1 MSEIFRQNSINLAV
15 SSIAILCAYHFGF
28 GGFLFWFG
36 GLLVIPAVAIWFQ
49 FKFALGH
56 FVLRLFVSTGPWLVL
71 CFIGLYWASK
81 TEHDGQR
88 TMNMLFFEMP
98 LYSVLAGI
106 IFVTVWFLIKRLK
119 NRR

>member
-15 SSIAILCAYHFGF
+15 SSIAILSAYHLGF

-56 FVLRLFVSTGPWLVL
+56 FVLRLFVSTVPWLVL
-71 CFIGLYWASK
+71 CFIGLYLASK

-98 LYSVLAGI
+98 LYSAVCGCIAL
-106 IFVTVWFLIKRLK
+106 VVWSLIKRFKLQS
-119 NRR
+119 